1 MRQSSDILRSSRG
14 SNSRASL
21 SSTNPNPILII
32 CGEHDAT
39 ENLHVAGAFHT
50 PKSKLNTEHFMEV
63 TNN

>member
-1 MRQSSDILRSSRG
+1 MGQSSDFLRSSAG
-14 SNSRASL
+14 SNSRAS
-21 SSTNPNPILII
+21 SSSNPILII

-50 PKSKLNTEHFMEV
+50 PTSKLNTEHFMEM